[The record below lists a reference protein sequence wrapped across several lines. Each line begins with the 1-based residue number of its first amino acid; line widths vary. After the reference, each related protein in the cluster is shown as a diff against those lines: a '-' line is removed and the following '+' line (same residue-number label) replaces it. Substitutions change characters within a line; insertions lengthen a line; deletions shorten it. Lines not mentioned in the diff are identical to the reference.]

1 VGVDI
6 SIIISLVVSVLCSLM
21 CFGVGIVV
29 LLAII
34 GFMLLW
40 RRGKQ
45 NVTAKEAVAA
55 GAERVSQ
62 VFRRTQGGGLEA
74 VDDDD
79 QND

>member
-1 VGVDI
+1 VDI

-21 CFGVGIVV
+21 CFGAGVLV
-29 LLAII
+29 LLAIL
-34 GFMLLW
+34 GFMMLR

-62 VFRRTQGGGLEA
+62 VFRRSPGGGLEA

-79 QND
+79 DGPNN